1 MLLPDNV
8 HPELSVY
15 YNGAI
20 VIEQLKRNPNQHL
33 LALYHSVK
41 SQNDMSFATF
51 VLSLDWL
58 FLIHIALV
66 DDQGVVHLCS

>member
-20 VIEQLKRNPNQHL
+20 VIEQLKSNPNQHL
-33 LALYHSVK
+33 LDLYQCVK
-41 SQNDMSFATF
+41 AKNGMSFATY

-66 DDQGVVHLCS
+66 DDKGVVHLCS